1 MFLDSFLLSVVS
13 VIQIIINIYTWII
26 IIAVLLSWVNPDP
39 YNPIVQ
45 TIYKLAAP
53 AYRLVS
59 KIPTR
64 IGAVDLAPLII
75 ILALQFIKFISILIG
90 NLARAYL

>member
-1 MFLDSFLLSVVS
+1 MLLDSFIISVIS
-13 VIQIIINIYTWII
+13 VIQIIINIYMWII
-26 IIAVLLSWVNPDP
+26 IIAALISWVNPDP

-45 TIYKLAAP
+45 TLYKLASP

-75 ILALQFIKFISILIG
+75 IIALQFISIFIG
-90 NLARAYL
+90 NLARAYI